1 MALPFPFAPDWTQP
15 IVERLSWLTAIQT
28 SRSGAEQRQALRLT
42 PRRAFDIPVQL
53 VGQERS
59 YFDVLLGQNGGGIW
73 NVPIP
78 HEEISVG
85 VVSAEQTVFY
95 INPSF
100 REIGIGYKL
109 LLRGSCFQAEVVEVT
124 AIGSDTI
131 MTTPVVLSYDAA
143 TLTPTFEGVISDR
156 VQTSRLTAR
165 IYTATVRFTTLEPT
179 VWRPPMFGPAPLV
192 FPGVPPSLVINGKSF
207 PVLTQP
213 PNAVNSLDY
222 DYERMWSVV
231 DNDTSIPVYTDKSA
245 RQFTSQKYEFFLVGK
260 EERYGFRDLLY
271 ALRGKQTPL
280 WVPTFNDDFA
290 VGYGYPN
297 PMGLPHTV
305 IPGRDYFVIFYR
317 DGTPLTAYPAPAYDG
332 QPPEIFSAG
341 NVARIS
347 FVTLKRLDVDDI
359 EIQHYGTLESVA
371 TVSVVFRD
379 APDLR
384 ALSYF
389 ITQPFRDPVYHT
401 ASGDVPPTNDVGA
414 DSPTMAGLIAPQ
426 TITAD

>member
-1 MALPFPFAPDWTQP
+1 MALLFPFAPDWTQP

-28 SRSGAEQRQALRLT
+28 SRSGAEQREALRLT
-42 PRRAFDIPVQL
+42 PRRSFDIPVQL
-53 VGQERS
+53 VGQERT
-59 YFDVLLGQNGGGIW
+59 YFDVLLGTNGGATW

-78 HEEISVG
+78 HEEIGVG
-85 VVSAEQTVFY
+85 FVFPGQTVFF

-109 LLRGSCFQAEVVEVT
+109 LLRGSCFQAEIIEVT
-124 AIGSDTI
+124 EIGSDTI
-131 MTTPVVLSYDAA
+131 TTTPVELSYNVA
-143 TLTPTFEGVISDR
+143 TLTPTFEGVIPDK

-165 IYTATVRFTTLEPT
+165 VYTATVRFTALERT
-179 VWRPPMFGPAPLV
+179 VWRPPMFGPAPLI

-231 DNDTSIPVYTDKSA
+231 DNDTSIPVYIDKAA

-297 PMGLPHTV
+297 PLGLPHTT
-305 IPGRDYFVIFYR
+305 IPGRDYFVIFYN
-317 DGTPLTAYPAPAYDG
+317 DGTPIAAFPAPAYDG
-332 QPPEIFSAG
+332 QPPEIYSKG
-341 NVARIS
+341 NIARIS
-347 FVTLKRLDVDDI
+347 FVALKRLDVDDI
-359 EIQHYGTLESVA
+359 ELQHYGTLDSAA

-384 ALSYF
+384 VPTGYAA
-389 ITQPFRDPVYHT
+389 QPFPDALYHH
-401 ASGDVPPTNDVGA
+401 ASGPAEVPTNDVGA
-414 DSPTMAGLIAPQ
+414 GDPTLAGLIANQ
-426 TITAD
+426 VVEA